1 MSETTKTPA
10 KKDEEAVKNMATAS
24 LVLGIVGVATFWM
37 GFLSILGFAASI
49 VGLVLAVKARKV
61 AKTNISTAGLVL
73 SIIGTCLG
81 GLGIICAICVLAA
94 AGSAGLINATTT
106 FTY

>member
-1 MSETTKTPA
+1 MSENKKPTKA
-10 KKDEEAVKNMATAS
+10 EESVKNMATAS
-24 LVLGIVGVATFWM
+24 LVLGIVGVVTCWF
-37 GFLSILGFAASI
+37 GLLSILGFAASI

-81 GLGIICAICVLAA
+81 GLGIVCSICAVALV
-94 AGSAGLINATTT
+94 GSANVLNNVTVTT
-106 FTY
+106 Y

>member
-10 KKDEEAVKNMATAS
+10 KKAEDVKGISIAS
-24 LVLGIVGVATFWM
+24 LVLGIVGVVTCWW

-49 VGLVLAVKARKV
+49 VGIVLSVKARKV
-61 AKTNISTAGLVL
+61 AKNGLSTAGLVL

-81 GLGIICAICVLAA
+81 GIGIICAICVLAA
-94 AGSAGLINATTT
+94 AGSAGLLTTV
-106 FTY
+106 TY